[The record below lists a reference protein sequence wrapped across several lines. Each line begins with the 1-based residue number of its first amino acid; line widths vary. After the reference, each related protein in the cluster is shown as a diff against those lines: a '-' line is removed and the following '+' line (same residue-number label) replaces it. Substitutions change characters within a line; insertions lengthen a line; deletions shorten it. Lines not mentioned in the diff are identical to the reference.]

1 MDNANDNCSYLECFS
16 KPPTLVSYSL
26 SCQNSSILIQ
36 SLQNER
42 IMRTLKSALFVI
54 TLIASMLSWQMS
66 LADHHGADVS
76 SLESLIVGEHRS
88 EANIVRNGFRHPIE
102 TLEFFGLQPDST
114 VIEILPSRGWYTEII
129 APYVRDQGKY
139 YAAHF
144 SPNATATFMPA
155 NLRNFEK
162 KISDNPGLYGRI
174 TVRHLNPPHEVVI
187 APPNSADMALTF
199 RNVHNWI
206 MAGQEHEFF
215 AAFYAALKPGGILG
229 VVEHRA
235 LPGSAMEVMETS
247 GYVTEAYVKEVAA
260 AAGFEFVESSEIN
273 ANPNDPTVHPAGVWT
288 LPPNYRLGD
297 EDRAKY
303 AAIGESDRMTLK
315 FVKPAN

>member
-1 MDNANDNCSYLECFS
+1 MNKNRNCL
-16 KPPTLVSYSL
+16 T
-26 SCQNSSILIQ
+26 ILTG
-36 SLQNER
+36 L
-42 IMRTLKSALFVI
+42 ALF
-54 TLIASMLSWQMS
+54 LGAQPSFS
-66 LADHHGADVS
+66 DHHGENPP
-76 SLESLIVGEHRS
+76 SLEALINGSYRS
-88 EANIVRNGFRHPIE
+88 EANIARNSFRHPVE

-129 APYVRDQGKY
+129 APYVRDEGKY

-144 SPNATATFMPA
+144 SPNAAASYMPP
-155 NLRNFEK
+155 NLRNFEE
-162 KISDNPGLYGRI
+162 KISNEPELYGRI

-187 APPNSADMALTF
+187 APAESADMALTF

-215 AAFYAALKPGGILG
+215 AAFYAALKPGGVLG

-273 ANPNDPTVHPAGVWT
+273 ANPSDPTIHPAGVWT
-288 LPPNYRLGD
+288 LPPNFRLGD
-297 EDRAKY
+297 QDRDKY

>member
-1 MDNANDNCSYLECFS
+1 MKSL
-16 KPPTLVSYSL
+16 KPL
-26 SCQNSSILIQ
+26 
-36 SLQNER
+36 
-42 IMRTLKSALFVI
+42 LFVLSFMGAVLAWQLNFADNNSADLA
-54 TLIASMLSWQMS
+54 TL
-66 LADHHGADVS
+66 
-76 SLESLIVGEHRS
+76 ENLIVGEHRS
-88 EANIVRNGFRHPIE
+88 EANIARNHYRHPVE
-102 TLEFFGLQPDST
+102 TLNFFGLQPDMT

-144 SPNATATFMPA
+144 SPNATTSYMPP
-155 NLRNFEK
+155 NLRNFEE
-162 KISDNPGLYGRI
+162 KISNDPNLYGRI

-235 LPGSAMEVMETS
+235 LADAGMDVMETS

-273 ANPNDPTVHPAGVWT
+273 ANPEDPTVHPAGVWT
-288 LPPNYRLGD
+288 LPPNYRLGE

-315 FVKPAN
+315 FIKPQS